1 MKTINIL
8 SFGDKRKQ
16 TLLDRLK
23 KKINTEKLQEQI
35 ERIKDGNETNE
46 EKILMKENLKKIK
59 FKLKS
64 KIPEDKEKFKI
75 FLSLID
81 KRINSD
87 NEVDLSIFKND
98 INFMKKLRIV
108 KR

>member
-1 MKTINIL
+1 
-8 SFGDKRKQ
+8 
-16 TLLDRLK
+16 
-23 KKINTEKLQEQI
+23 
-35 ERIKDGNETNE
+35 
-46 EKILMKENLKKIK
+46 MKENLKKIK